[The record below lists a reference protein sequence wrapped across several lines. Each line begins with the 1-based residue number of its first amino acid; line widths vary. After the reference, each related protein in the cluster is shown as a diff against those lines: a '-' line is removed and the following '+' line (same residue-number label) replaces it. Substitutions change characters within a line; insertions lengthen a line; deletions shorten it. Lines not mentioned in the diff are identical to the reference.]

1 MTNFAC
7 LYTATGPSRAPR
19 TERSPRTTAARGV
32 SHFTHGVTGPRQ
44 IYGYSLSSCN
54 DNGVDNFS
62 TIYNSLNFST
72 GELKRI
78 KNKMKKYKKRVK
90 KEDLRYFK
98 AFAFLESL
106 SNPEKS
112 SHVEKT
118 RKKKGVDG
126 SRIMKIPRDNSTSET
141 HAVTKTSTPVNSIR
155 LYRARVIGKTRLRDQ
170 LIPRKTSRVPAPS
183 VKLKSI
189 SKMKS
194 VGGSEGSYVVPRLAE
209 EMNFNHIVGTTIR
222 LEASRMT
229 SPQSLSS
236 ANVP

>member
-1 MTNFAC
+1 MSERELPIQLIARCSYSCATRVSELRHNKRRIPPKMTNFAC
-7 LYTATGPSRAPR
+7 LFTATGPSRALR
-19 TERSPRTTAARGV
+19 SERSPRTTAARGV

-62 TIYNSLNFST
+62 TIYNSLNFSS
-72 GELKRI
+72 GEIKRI
-78 KNKMKKYKKRVK
+78 KNRMKKYKKRVK
-90 KEDLRYFK
+90 KENLRYFK

-141 HAVTKTSTPVNSIR
+141 HAVTRTSTP
-155 LYRARVIGKTRLRDQ
+155 LGCIGR
-170 LIPRKTSRVPAPS
+170 
-183 VKLKSI
+183 
-189 SKMKS
+189 
-194 VGGSEGSYVVPRLAE
+194 G
-209 EMNFNHIVGTTIR
+209 
-222 LEASRMT
+222 
-229 SPQSLSS
+229 
-236 ANVP
+236 